1 MWQRSN
7 RPVAPSIYADAAA
20 SRRREVEGRTNR
32 ELSSYGVVVLA
43 LSIIF
48 CIIPVVHRGW
58 GRPMMT
64 ILIGAG
70 VSGFVLGATSRIIFL
85 LPAALMAL
93 VVAGVLIVRAD
104 IDLGFT
110 ALAASLLNGGFLLGV
125 VMAPVMSRL
134 LVSPRW
140 AVDETDAG
148 FVVSDQNGRARAR
161 VSFGE
166 QGGQSAAGNL
176 LTREEARQIAVNVG
190 KLPGL
195 ARRLSASAPA

>member
-1 MWQRSN
+1 
-7 RPVAPSIYADAAA
+7 
-20 SRRREVEGRTNR
+20 
-32 ELSSYGVVVLA
+32 
-43 LSIIF
+43 
-48 CIIPVVHRGW
+48 
-58 GRPMMT
+58 MMT

-70 VSGFVLGATSRIIFL
+70 VSGFVL
-85 LPAALMAL
+85 
-93 VVAGVLIVRAD
+93 
-104 IDLGFT
+104 DLGFT

-134 LVSPRW
+134 LVSPGW

-148 FVVSDQNGRARAR
+148 FVVMDQNGRARAR

>member
-1 MWQRSN
+1 
-7 RPVAPSIYADAAA
+7 
-20 SRRREVEGRTNR
+20 
-32 ELSSYGVVVLA
+32 
-43 LSIIF
+43 
-48 CIIPVVHRGW
+48 
-58 GRPMMT
+58 MMT

-70 VSGFVLGATSRIIFL
+70 VSGFVLGATSRIVFL

-166 QGGQSAAGNL
+166 PANLQLTTCSRAKRRGRSPSTSESCQGWRGA
-176 LTREEARQIAVNVG
+176 
-190 KLPGL
+190 
-195 ARRLSASAPA
+195 

>member
-1 MWQRSN
+1 
-7 RPVAPSIYADAAA
+7 
-20 SRRREVEGRTNR
+20 
-32 ELSSYGVVVLA
+32 
-43 LSIIF
+43 
-48 CIIPVVHRGW
+48 
-58 GRPMMT
+58 MMT

-93 VVAGVLIVRAD
+93 LIAGVLIVRAD

-134 LVSPRW
+134 LVSPGW

-148 FVVSDQNGRARAR
+148 FVVRDQNGRARAR

-166 QGGQSAAGNL
+166 QGGQSAADNL

-190 KLPGL
+190 KLPVL
-195 ARRLSASAPA
+195 ARRVSASAPA

>member
-1 MWQRSN
+1 
-7 RPVAPSIYADAAA
+7 
-20 SRRREVEGRTNR
+20 
-32 ELSSYGVVVLA
+32 
-43 LSIIF
+43 
-48 CIIPVVHRGW
+48 
-58 GRPMMT
+58 MMT

-134 LVSPRW
+134 LVSPGW

-148 FVVSDQNGRARAR
+148 FLWLAIKMAGRGPVS
-161 VSFGE
+161 V
-166 QGGQSAAGNL
+166 
-176 LTREEARQIAVNVG
+176 
-190 KLPGL
+190 
-195 ARRLSASAPA
+195 SASRAANLQLATCSRAKRHGRSPSTSESCRGWRGA

>member
-1 MWQRSN
+1 M
-7 RPVAPSIYADAAA
+7 PTAAA
-20 SRRREVEGRTNR
+20 FRRREVEGRTNR
-32 ELSSYGVVVLA
+32 ELSSCDVVVLA

-48 CIIPVVHRGW
+48 CIIPVTHRGW
-58 GRPMMT
+58 GRPMLT

-70 VSGFVLGATSRIIFL
+70 LSGFALGATSRIVFL

-93 VVAGVLIVRAD
+93 LIAGVLIVRAD

-161 VSFGE
+161 VSFRE
-166 QGGQSAAGNL
+166 QGGQSAADNML
-176 LTREEARQIAVNVG
+176 PREEARRIAVNVG
-190 KLPGL
+190 KLAGL
-195 ARRLSASAPA
+195 ARRLSAPAPA

>member
-1 MWQRSN
+1 M
-7 RPVAPSIYADAAA
+7 
-20 SRRREVEGRTNR
+20 
-32 ELSSYGVVVLA
+32 
-43 LSIIF
+43 
-48 CIIPVVHRGW
+48 
-58 GRPMMT
+58 
-64 ILIGAG
+64 
-70 VSGFVLGATSRIIFL
+70 
-85 LPAALMAL
+85 
-93 VVAGVLIVRAD
+93 VAGVLIVRAD

-166 QGGQSAAGNL
+166 QGGQSAA
-176 LTREEARQIAVNVG
+176 TCSRA
-190 KLPGL
+190 K
-195 ARRLSASAPA
+195 RRGRSPSTSESCRGWRGA